1 MSFSKIF
8 GVVVLAGVLL
18 LGLIGIGSYN
28 GLVSKDQGVQSAWSQ
43 VETQYQRRSDLIP
56 NLVEVVKGESNFEK
70 STLTDVIEARANAT
84 KVTIDAKTI
93 DNPEKLAQFQQ
104 AQAQV
109 GSALSKLMAVAE
121 NYPNLKSNQQYAQ
134 LMDEIAGTENRI
146 AVARRD
152 YNKVVQEYNTSVK
165 TFPTVIVANIG
176 GFGVKAYF
184 ESDKGTDKAP
194 KVSF

>member
-18 LGLIGIGSYN
+18 LALVGIGSYN

-93 DNPEKLAQFQQ
+93 DSPEKLAQFQQ

-165 TFPTVIVANIG
+165 TFPTVIVANIS

>member
-1 MSFSKIF
+1 MSFAKYVGV
-8 GVVVLAGVLL
+8 GVVGVAVLVGLTGV
-18 LGLIGIGSYN
+18 GSYN
-28 GLVSKDQGVQSAWSQ
+28 GLVAKEQGVEGAWAQ

-56 NLVEVVKGESNFEK
+56 NLVETVKGESNFEK
-70 STLTDVIEARANAT
+70 STLTDVINARANAT

-93 DNPEKLAQFQQ
+93 DNPEKFAQYQQ

-109 GSALSKLMAVAE
+109 GSALARLMAVAE

-152 YNKVVQEYNTSVK
+152 FNKDVQAYNTSIK
-165 TFPTVIVANIG
+165 TFPTVIVANMG
-176 GFGVKAYF
+176 GFTPKAYF
-184 ESDKGTDKAP
+184 ESDKGAEKAP

>member
-1 MSFSKIF
+1 MSFAKYVGV
-8 GVVVLAGVLL
+8 GVVGVAVLVGLTGV
-18 LGLIGIGSYN
+18 GSYN
-28 GLVSKDQGVQSAWSQ
+28 GLVSKEQGVEGAWAQ

-56 NLVEVVKGESNFEK
+56 NLVETVKGESNFEK
-70 STLTDVIEARANAT
+70 STLTDVINARANAT

-93 DNPEKLAQFQQ
+93 DNPEKFAQYQQ

-109 GSALSKLMAVAE
+109 GSALARLMAVAE

-152 YNKVVQEYNTSVK
+152 FNKDVQAYNTSIK
-165 TFPTVIVANIG
+165 TFPTVIVANMG
-176 GFGVKAYF
+176 GFTPKAYF
-184 ESDKGTDKAP
+184 ESDKGAEKAP